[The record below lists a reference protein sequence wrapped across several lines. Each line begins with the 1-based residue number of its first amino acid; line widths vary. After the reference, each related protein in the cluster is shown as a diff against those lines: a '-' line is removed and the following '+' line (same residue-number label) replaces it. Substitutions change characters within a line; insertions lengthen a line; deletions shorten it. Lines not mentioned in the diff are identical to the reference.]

1 MRARGSSVLLACISA
16 SLTLGVV
23 AGSAASPRMA
33 TFSSAKYYKLGGQPG
48 SLAVADLNGDGKPD
62 LVSANPDRSTVS
74 VLLNRGGGSFQVKG
88 EYETGLDPLFIR
100 IGDLDKDGKPDLVTA
115 NGFGYLSVLPGRGD
129 GTFDDGSRVDYRT
142 GGASLA
148 IGDLNGDGWPD
159 LVTTN
164 LGQDEDT
171 PGTVAVLLNRGD
183 GTLLPHVDYPAGL
196 TPDFVAIGDLNRD
209 GKPDLTVANYDG
221 NTVSVFLNRGDGTF
235 EARRNYGTGTH
246 LGPESVAVGD
256 LNGDGAPD
264 LVSVQYYSYS
274 VFLNKGDGTFQ
285 PKHLYDVD
293 GYHSV
298 AIGDL
303 NGDGSPDIAV
313 TNPTNAGSLV
323 EVDFNSGEGHFG
335 IRNWLE
341 YGTKNPVAVAI
352 ADLNGDGRQD
362 LATASVFPRRSAVS
376 VLINKPGLCNVQ
388 YVTDIPLGLAK
399 AWLTRGGCRVGKV
412 RRVYLRFAKPNRV
425 ISQKPK
431 FGAVLPRGGKVN
443 LVISLGRK
451 R

>member
-1 MRARGSSVLLACISA
+1 
-16 SLTLGVV
+16 
-23 AGSAASPRMA
+23 MA
-33 TFSSAKYYKLGGQPG
+33 TFTAAKYYKLGGQPG
-48 SLAVADLNGDGKPD
+48 SLAVADLNGDGKLD
-62 LVSANPDRSTVS
+62 LATANPNPSTVS
-74 VLLNRGGGSFQVKG
+74 VLLNRGDGTFQVKG
-88 EYETGLDPLFIR
+88 QYETGLDPLFVR
-100 IGDLDKDGKPDLVTA
+100 VGDLDRDGKPDLVTA
-115 NGFGYLSVLPGRGD
+115 NGYGYLSVLPGRGD
-129 GTFDDGSRVDYRT
+129 GSFDSDSRVDYRT
-142 GGASLA
+142 GGGSLA
-148 IGDLNGDGWPD
+148 IDDLNGDGWPD

-164 LGQDEDT
+164 PEDEET

-183 GTLLPHVDYPAGL
+183 GTFLPHVDYRAGL
-196 TPDFVAIGDLNRD
+196 TPDFVATADLNRD

-221 NTVSVFLNRGDGTF
+221 DTVSVSLNRGDGTF
-235 EARRNYGTGTH
+235 EARRSYGTGTSSGP
-246 LGPESVAVGD
+246 GPESVAVAD

-285 PKHLYDVD
+285 PKHRYRAD

-303 NGDGSPDIAV
+303 NGDDSPDIAV

-323 EVDFNSGEGHFG
+323 EVDFNSGNGHFG

-388 YVTDIPLGLAK
+388 YVTDTPLWLAK

-412 RRVYLRFAKPNRV
+412 RRTYSSRVGRNRV
-425 ISQKPK
+425 ISQMPA
-431 FGAVLPRGGKVN
+431 FGTALLR
-443 LVISLGRK
+443 GRK
-451 R
+451 VDLVVSRGPRR